1 MKSVSSI
8 FSTAILISSMLIAA
22 PVIAQNKVIRDMATF
37 EKVSVSDNVN
47 VTFKKGSDE
56 KVEIISQGIDYDKIV
71 TQTNGGELR
80 IKLKTG
86 FYKEADVNIEVTYK
100 HLRVIEASNKATVK
114 FAETVEG
121 NELNLK
127 ANSNAVIIINVDVNT
142 LKASVSN
149 GGRIE
154 VSGKAKVQYVD
165 ANIGGKYNG
174 YELESNV
181 GWIKSNTNAEAVVW
195 VKETL
200 DASAGSKGKIKYRG
214 KVDNLKTNTSLGG
227 KIEGNL

>member
-1 MKSVSSI
+1 MKSVTSI
-8 FSTAILISSMLIAA
+8 FNTAIFFSFMLSVA

-37 EKVSVSDNVN
+37 EKVSISDNMN
-47 VTFKKGSDE
+47 ITFKKGNDE
-56 KVEIISQGIDYDKIV
+56 KVEIVSQGIDYDKIV
-71 TQTNGGELR
+71 TTTDGGVLR

-86 FYKEADVNIEVTYK
+86 FYKGSDVNIEVTYK
-100 HLRVIEASNKATVK
+100 HLSVIEASNRATVK
-114 FAETVEG
+114 FVETVEG
-121 NELNLK
+121 DELNLK
-127 ANSNAVIIINVDVNT
+127 ANSNAVIIIDVNVNT

-174 YELESNV
+174 FELESNV

-214 KVDNLKTNTSLGG
+214 KVENLKTNTSLGG

>member
-1 MKSVSSI
+1 MKSNRT
-8 FSTAILISSMLIAA
+8 FLTTALILVFLAIIPAE
-22 PVIAQNKVIRDMATF
+22 AQNKVVRDMPTF

-47 VTFKKGSDE
+47 VTFRIGNDE
-56 KVEIISQGIDYDKIV
+56 KVEIISQGIDYSKIL
-71 TQTNGGELR
+71 TTASGGELK

-86 FYKEADVNIEVTYK
+86 FHKEADVAIEVTYK
-100 HLRVIEASNKATVK
+100 HLSVIEASNKANLKFPDTVK
-114 FAETVEG
+114 AK
-121 NELNLK
+121 ELNLK
-127 ANSNAVIIINVDVNT
+127 ANSNATINIIVDVNT

-149 GGRIE
+149 GGKIDI
-154 VSGKAKVQYVD
+154 SGKAKVQYAD

-181 GWIKSNTNAEAVVW
+181 GWVKANTNGEVVVW

-200 DASAGSKGKIKYRG
+200 DATAGSKGKIKYRG
-214 KVDNLKTNTSLGG
+214 KPEHIKTNSSLGG